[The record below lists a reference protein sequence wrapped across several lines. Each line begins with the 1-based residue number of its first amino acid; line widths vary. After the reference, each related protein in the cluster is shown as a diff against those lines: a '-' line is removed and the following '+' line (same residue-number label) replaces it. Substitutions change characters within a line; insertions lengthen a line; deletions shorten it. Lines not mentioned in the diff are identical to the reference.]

1 MTEEFKKAF
10 SNLSVDEKRNQI
22 NNELIIISELIKLKE
37 KSLNLPSVL
46 SVKEYISN
54 RNISESEMLDF
65 LYEDIYNIQKELITI
80 FSVNEQKWLIL
91 MWAIFVMWLLKGTS
105 KTICY
110 VGANNEVRRPLEAN
124 MWCQPVVP
132 LIGISE
138 KPLVKLVAFY

>member
-22 NNELIIISELIKLKE
+22 NNELTIISELIKLKE

-80 FSVNEQKWLIL
+80 FSVNEQK
-91 MWAIFVMWLLKGTS
+91 
-105 KTICY
+105 
-110 VGANNEVRRPLEAN
+110 
-124 MWCQPVVP
+124 
-132 LIGISE
+132 
-138 KPLVKLVAFY
+138 

>member
-80 FSVNEQKWLIL
+80 FSVNEQK
-91 MWAIFVMWLLKGTS
+91 
-105 KTICY
+105 
-110 VGANNEVRRPLEAN
+110 
-124 MWCQPVVP
+124 
-132 LIGISE
+132 
-138 KPLVKLVAFY
+138 

>member
-10 SNLSVDEKRNQI
+10 SNLSVDEKGNQI
-22 NNELIIISELIKLKE
+22 SNELIIISELIKLKE

-80 FSVNEQKWLIL
+80 FSVNEQK
-91 MWAIFVMWLLKGTS
+91 
-105 KTICY
+105 
-110 VGANNEVRRPLEAN
+110 
-124 MWCQPVVP
+124 
-132 LIGISE
+132 
-138 KPLVKLVAFY
+138 